1 MANHNRPTN
10 AWTSETAP
18 KSPSPWTSEHQ
29 PENHGGAQQKID
41 YDDDEFYFAIYELAL
56 NGMTNDEIADSLDSK
71 LGEGKSLEPKTFG
84 KMVNGNY
91 PIWDKETNERR
102 SARIKRI
109 LAKARRKTNAL
120 VRGRF
125 LKVAL
130 GGIKT
135 KNVSTVKR
143 RLRIDGQLTDDEE
156 IQTTT
161 VESESAPS
169 LQALQLWLRHHD
181 PEWRKREMGQFGDE
195 ADPTAVPENVNK
207 GIDIAAWIDQEVK
220 DKESRET
227 HPEEP
232 KAEDPNQ
239 LSNME
244 SAGE

>member
-10 AWTSETAP
+10 AWTSETRPTNGAP
-18 KSPSPWTSEHQ
+18 PFSSENQ
-29 PENHGGAQQKID
+29 PEGVGSKPKFD
-41 YDDDEFYFAIYELAL
+41 YDGDEFYEAIYELAL
-56 NGMTNDEIADSLDSK
+56 NGMTNDEIADGLESK
-71 LGEGKSLEPKTFG
+71 LGKSLYPDTFSLMILG
-84 KMVNGNY
+84 KY
-91 PIWDKETNERR
+91 PVWDKEQNERR
-102 SARIKRI
+102 SARIQRI
-109 LAKARRKTNAL
+109 LGRARRKTNAL

-125 LKVAL
+125 LKMAL

-169 LQALQLWLRHHD
+169 LQALSTWLMHHD
-181 PEWRKREMGQFGDE
+181 PEWRKRSMGDFGDDE
-195 ADPTAVPENVNK
+195 QDPQSVPENISK
-207 GIDIAAWIDQEVK
+207 GIDIAAWIDQEVR
-220 DKESRET
+220 DKEARET
-227 HPEEP
+227 HKEEP
-232 KAEDPNQ
+232 QPEDPNQ